1 MDHACSKRRF
11 LGQIAALAGM
21 TAAGSIAN
29 DTHPWDVI
37 VVGAGTAGMPLAI
50 FASRRGARVLL
61 IDAASRIGGTLWL
74 SSGQMSAAGTR
85 LQQSLGIEDSPQEH
99 YDDVMRISRGT
110 ANPEILR
117 LAVQN
122 AARAADWLMDHG
134 FEIRPGHPVL
144 SGGHDPY
151 SKRRYFW
158 GMRGGLSVLDILE
171 RQLQQEIECGNVTL
185 LLDTEVTA
193 LMQHRPGGE
202 VTGVFAA
209 PAGGHPRA
217 YAGRSVVLT
226 CGGYISNAAMF
237 EQLEGVRDYGN
248 TVNAFSRGAGISM
261 GVAAGGYVRGQECHQ
276 PLFNAVLASDTV
288 PSPLLLHLLTDPVY
302 RPAWEIWVNIRGE
315 RFVAEDTPSFDDKEK
330 ALARQPEERC
340 WVILDDA
347 ILQAAPSL
355 SREWSK
361 SDIIAAFGVYP
372 LFYKAATLEDLCA
385 LTGIDAPGLR
395 ATVSAYNQAQ
405 AGGMDVLGRTH
416 MPLPISRPPF
426 YAVRMQGYYLLD
438 TAGLA
443 VDSRLR
449 VITRSAHPIPNLYA
463 AGELLGMAALQ
474 GKSYC
479 GGMSVTPAL
488 AFGRLLGE
496 TLLPIARG

>member
-202 VTGVFAA
+202 VHRRFLGRGEGAHRVRFHGVRR
-209 PAGGHPRA
+209 PAG
-217 YAGRSVVLT
+217 
-226 CGGYISNAAMF
+226 
-237 EQLEGVRDYGN
+237 
-248 TVNAFSRGAGISM
+248 
-261 GVAAGGYVRGQECHQ
+261 
-276 PLFNAVLASDTV
+276 
-288 PSPLLLHLLTDPVY
+288 
-302 RPAWEIWVNIRGE
+302 
-315 RFVAEDTPSFDDKEK
+315 
-330 ALARQPEERC
+330 
-340 WVILDDA
+340 
-347 ILQAAPSL
+347 
-355 SREWSK
+355 
-361 SDIIAAFGVYP
+361 
-372 LFYKAATLEDLCA
+372 
-385 LTGIDAPGLR
+385 
-395 ATVSAYNQAQ
+395 
-405 AGGMDVLGRTH
+405 
-416 MPLPISRPPF
+416 
-426 YAVRMQGYYLLD
+426 
-438 TAGLA
+438 
-443 VDSRLR
+443 
-449 VITRSAHPIPNLYA
+449 
-463 AGELLGMAALQ
+463 
-474 GKSYC
+474 
-479 GGMSVTPAL
+479 
-488 AFGRLLGE
+488 
-496 TLLPIARG
+496 